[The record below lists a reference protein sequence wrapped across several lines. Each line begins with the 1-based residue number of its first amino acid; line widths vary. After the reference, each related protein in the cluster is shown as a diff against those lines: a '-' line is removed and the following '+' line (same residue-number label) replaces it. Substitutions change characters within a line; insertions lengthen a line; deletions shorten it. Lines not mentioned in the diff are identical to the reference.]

1 MVGGDG
7 VTESVVDDV
16 TCLGCGCACD
26 DIRVVVRDGRITDA
40 QNACALGREWF
51 GDGHVPSAV
60 RVDTRDATVD
70 TAIIAAANLLADAK
84 RPLVYLA
91 PGVSCETQRAAAG
104 IADVL
109 RARLDSITSDTAV
122 ATVIAAQE
130 RGFATATFGE
140 IRHRADL
147 VVYWAIDVAGRYP
160 RFESRY
166 APRAVASEMASDRRV
181 IAIDVGDAT
190 ATATTADQRYGID
203 PASEL
208 AVLAALQALVND
220 STSASLTVTPS
231 DHSAW
236 DIACD
241 LATVLLSARYVA
253 LVFDAEP
260 DDRSDRSAQ
269 RFDSLLALS
278 HALNHSRRCAAI
290 ALRSGGNRSG
300 ADSVLTSQ
308 AGFPLAIDFTR
319 GVPRYNAFRRVDDH
333 DATSDVV
340 LVVGNAALV
349 PDVVVRSFEPSRTIV
364 VGPQAT
370 TGPLGSAAVAVDT
383 GVAGIHSAGI
393 AFRSDDVPLPL
404 RVPLPGMRDA
414 ADIVRMV
421 AEAR

>member
-1 MVGGDG
+1 MTDR
-7 VTESVVDDV
+7 VVDDV

-51 GDGHVPSAV
+51 GDGDVPSAV
-60 RVDTRDATVD
+60 RVDARDATLD
-70 TAIIAAANLLADAK
+70 DAIVGVANLLGSAR
-84 RPLVYLA
+84 RPVVYLA
-91 PGVSCETQRAAAG
+91 PGISCETHRAAAG

-109 RARLDSITSDTAV
+109 RGRLDSVTSDTAL

-140 IRHRADL
+140 IRNRADL

-166 APRAVASEMASDRRV
+166 APRAIMSETAGDRRV
-181 IAIDVGDAT
+181 MSVDVGDAA
-190 ATATTADQRYGID
+190 ATATNVDRRYAID
-203 PASEL
+203 PANEV
-208 AVLAALQALVND
+208 AVLAALRSLVDD
-220 STSASLTVTPS
+220 STSASLAVTPN

-236 DIACD
+236 DIARE
-241 LATVLLSARYVA
+241 LATALLSARYVA

-260 DDRSDRSAQ
+260 DDRSDRSTQ

-290 ALRSGGNRSG
+290 ALRGGGNRSG
-300 ADSVLTSQ
+300 SDSVLTSQ
-308 AGFPLAIDFTR
+308 TGFPFAIDFAR
-319 GVPRYNAFRRVDDH
+319 GVPRYDALRRTDNPDD
-333 DATSDVV
+333 ADVV

-349 PDVVVRSFEPSRTIV
+349 PDAVVRSLGSSRTIV
-364 VGPQAT
+364 IGPHAT
-370 TGPLGSAAVAVDT
+370 TGPLGSAAVAIDT

-404 RVPLPGMRDA
+404 RAPLTGMRDA
-414 ADIVRMV
+414 ADIVRSV
-421 AEAR
+421 AETR